1 MFEDTKITTKF
12 PKRNIF
18 STIEINTLF
27 AIFNN
32 SKDWGIAK
40 SDLTILYLKEWML
53 INGKSFQVK
62 CYEIGYAELSEKS
75 DFFQELPAPKKVSL
89 LKK

>member
-1 MFEDTKITTKF
+1 M
-12 PKRNIF
+12 
-18 STIEINTLF
+18 F

-32 SKDWGIAK
+32 SKEWGIAK
-40 SDLTILYLKEWML
+40 SDVTILYLKGWML

-62 CYEIGYAELSEKS
+62 CNEIGHAELSEKS
-75 DFFQELPAPKKVSL
+75 DFFQDIPAPKKVFL

>member
-1 MFEDTKITTKF
+1 MFEDTKITTKL

-18 STIEINTLF
+18 NTIEINTLF

-62 CYEIGYAELSEKS
+62 CNEIGHAELSEKS
-75 DFFQELPAPKKVSL
+75 VFFQEISTPKRVSL